1 MVKYKGYYIDKVNFN
16 SKEDIDNFIKEI
28 TIREYKQF
36 CKMFENDA
44 CMELIEIMTL
54 YQDKLH
60 NLGLSYEEIEN
71 IEIEAI
77 KEAA

>member
-1 MVKYKGYYIDKVNFN
+1 MKIYKGYYIDKINFY
-16 SKEDIDNFIKEI
+16 SEREIDEFIKEQ

-44 CMELIEIMTL
+44 CMELIEIMAL

-60 NLGLSYEEIEN
+60 KLGLSYEEIEN